1 MINSQ
6 DSFVTSDESKLLLS
20 LLRKE
25 QLSEEQWEQF
35 ANGHTK
41 GENSEKRSKNLRNK
55 KKLLV
60 NCLFFRV
67 ICSNHEWIAH
77 VTLFQRVMRVISLIC
92 SCQFVVKRDKSNL
105 LTAILFKRVMRVI
118 QSLSLEWQEQITLS
132 LSLKWA
138 ILKERAKSEE
148 QKSKFPTLGF
158 KSWNPCSTTQCK

>member
-1 MINSQ
+1 M
-6 DSFVTSDESKLLLS
+6 
-20 LLRKE
+20 
-25 QLSEEQWEQF
+25 
-35 ANGHTK
+35 
-41 GENSEKRSKNLRNK
+41 
-55 KKLLV
+55 

-158 KSWNPCSTTQCK
+158 KSWNPCSTTQYKYFFRSPLEVTSLLVTFLFLNWNWNGRLLFQSNFFHCFSHSCNLCYLLHFVLKRIFF